1 MATRVSNQ
9 FRVTA
14 TRITSSGGKKVT
26 FTPVY
31 TGDPDFSTNTAA
43 YDNPE
48 RSIEIYVPKNSSAF
62 DTFDIDEY
70 FYMDFTAA

>member
-14 TRITSSGGKKVT
+14 VRTTTAGGKKIT

-31 TGDPDFSTNTAA
+31 TGDPEFSTGTAA

-48 RSIEIYVPKNSSAF
+48 RSIEIYIPKNSSAF
-62 DTFDIDEY
+62 DTFDQDEY
-70 FYMDFTAA
+70 YYMDFTAV